1 VNPAVDKTGKIA
13 PVRAAAAPAKARP
26 PASRRALDRMDALLC
41 GAVRA
46 VLWIWVAMMVILTLW
61 VVVSSLKTT
70 REIFANPFGL
80 PKSPQ
85 WRNYSLA
92 WSVSGFGQ
100 AAFSSITVVAVSA
113 LLTMALATPASY
125 VLARTDRRSA
135 SRIITYFAIG
145 MGIPAQAL
153 VVPFFLMSND
163 LSTFM
168 TDWVTGWWDDRISLA
183 LIYIVLSLPF
193 TVYLLTMYFRSLP
206 TEIEEAA
213 AVDGAG
219 PTRTFVEIMLPL
231 ARHGLITALV
241 LNIVALWNETLFVLI
256 VVGDPQQ
263 RTLPATL
270 LELYNTMQYTSNW
283 GGLFAGIV
291 ILVMPMIILYLW
303 AGRRIV
309 QAMTQGALK

>member
-1 VNPAVDKTGKIA
+1 LG
-13 PVRAAAAPAKARP
+13 
-26 PASRRALDRMDALLC
+26 

-46 VLWIWVAMMVILTLW
+46 MLWLWVAMLVILTVW
-61 VVVSSLKTT
+61 VVITSLKTN
-70 REIFANPFGL
+70 REVFTDPFGL

-85 WRNYSLA
+85 WRNYSVA

-100 AAFSSITVVAVSA
+100 AAFSSVAVVAA
-113 LLTMALATPASY
+113 AAGLTMVLATPASY
-125 VLARTDRRSA
+125 VLARVDRRSA
-135 SRIITYFAIG
+135 SRVTTYFAVG

-153 VVPFFLMSND
+153 VVPFFLMAND

-168 TDWVTGWWDDRISLA
+168 TEWVTGWWDDRISLV
-183 LIYIVLSLPF
+183 LIYVILSLPF
-193 TVYLLTMYFRSLP
+193 TVYLLTIYFRSLP

-219 PTRTFVEIMLPL
+219 PTRTFLAVMVPL
-231 ARHGLITALV
+231 ARHGLTTALV

-256 VVGDPQQ
+256 VVGDPGQ

-291 ILVMPMIILYLW
+291 ILVMPMILLYLW

>member
-1 VNPAVDKTGKIA
+1 MNPTTDNLASAG
-13 PVRAAAAPAKARP
+13 AAPKAAKARP
-26 PASRRALDRMDALLC
+26 VPGRRAIDRLDTLLC

-46 VLWIWVAMMVILTLW
+46 MLWLWVSMMVVLTLW
-61 VVVSSLKTT
+61 VVVSSLKTS
-70 REIFANPFGL
+70 REVFSNPFGL

-85 WRNYSLA
+85 WRNYSVA
-92 WSVSGFGQ
+92 WSVSGFGR
-100 AAFSSITVVAVSA
+100 AAFSSVTVVAAAA

-125 VLARTDRRSA
+125 VLARVDRRSA
-135 SRIITYFAIG
+135 ARVITYFAIG

-163 LSTFM
+163 LSSFM
-168 TDWVTGWWDDRISLA
+168 TDWVTGWWDDRISLV

-193 TVYLLTMYFRSLP
+193 TVYLLTLYFRSLP

-219 PTRTFVEIMLPL
+219 PTRTFVAIMLPL
-231 ARHGLITALV
+231 ARHGLVTALV

-256 VVGDPQQ
+256 VIGDPQQ

-291 ILVMPMIILYLW
+291 ILVMPMILLYLW

>member
-1 VNPAVDKTGKIA
+1 MSAKT
-13 PVRAAAAPAKARP
+13 R
-26 PASRRALDRMDALLC
+26 PASRRHAPGSRPIDRLDTLLC
-41 GAVRA
+41 GAVRTG
-46 VLWIWVAMMVILTLW
+46 LWLWVSMLVILTAW

-70 REIFANPFGL
+70 REIFADPFGL

-92 WSVSGFGQ
+92 WSVSGFGK
-100 AAFSSITVVAVSA
+100 AALSSVLVVAAAA
-113 LLTMALATPASY
+113 LLTMVLAAPASY
-125 VLARTDRRSA
+125 VLARVDRRSA
-135 SRIITYFAIG
+135 SRVITYFAVG

-168 TDWVTGWWDDRISLA
+168 TEWVTGWWDDRISLV

-193 TVYLLTMYFRSLP
+193 TVYLLTLYFRSLP

-219 PTRTFVEIMLPL
+219 PARTFVAIMLPL
-231 ARHGLITALV
+231 ARHGLVTALV
-241 LNIVALWNETLFVLI
+241 LNIVTLWNETLFVLI
-256 VVGDPQQ
+256 VVGDPGQ

-270 LELYNTMQYTSNW
+270 LELYNTMQYTSDW

-291 ILVMPMIILYLW
+291 ILVMPMILLYLW

>member
-1 VNPAVDKTGKIA
+1 VKQATEKTGSIA
-13 PVRAAAAPAKARP
+13 PAGAAATPTRARP

-41 GAVRA
+41 AAVRA
-46 VLWIWVAMMVILTLW
+46 VLWIWVSMMVILTLW
-61 VVVSSLKTT
+61 VVVSSLKTNG
-70 REIFANPFGL
+70 EVFSNPFGL

-85 WRNYSLA
+85 WRNYRLA

-100 AAFSSITVVAVSA
+100 AAFSSVAVVAAAA
-113 LLTMALATPASY
+113 LLTMVLATPASY
-125 VLARTDRRSA
+125 VLARTERRSA
-135 SRIITYFAIG
+135 SRIVTYFAIG

-153 VVPFFLMSND
+153 VVPFFLMAND

-168 TDWVTGWWDDRISLA
+168 TDWVTGWWDDRISLV
-183 LIYIVLSLPF
+183 LIYIVMSLPF

-219 PTRTFVEIMLPL
+219 PTRTFVEVMLPL
-231 ARHGLITALV
+231 ARHGLVTALV

-256 VVGDPQQ
+256 IVGDPQQ

-291 ILVMPMIILYLW
+291 ILVMPMILLYLW

>member
-1 VNPAVDKTGKIA
+1 MNPATEKTSGIA
-13 PVRAAAAPAKARP
+13 PARAVAAPARARP

-46 VLWIWVAMMVILTLW
+46 VLWIWVSMMVILTLW

-70 REIFANPFGL
+70 REVFSNPFGL

-100 AAFSSITVVAVSA
+100 AALSSVTVVAAAA
-113 LLTMALATPASY
+113 LLTMALATPAAY

-135 SRIITYFAIG
+135 SRVVTYFAIG

-153 VVPFFLMSND
+153 VVPFFLMAND

-168 TDWVTGWWDDRISLA
+168 TDWVTGWWDDRISLV
-183 LIYIVLSLPF
+183 LIYIVMSLPF

-219 PTRTFVEIMLPL
+219 PTRTFVEIMLPM
-231 ARHGLITALV
+231 ARHGLVTALV

-256 VVGDPQQ
+256 IVGDPQQ

-291 ILVMPMIILYLW
+291 ILVMPMIVLYLW

>member
-1 VNPAVDKTGKIA
+1 MNPVADKLAASDTRAV
-13 PVRAAAAPAKARP
+13 PAGGRPARG
-26 PASRRALDRMDALLC
+26 RRPIDRLDALLC

-46 VLWIWVAMMVILTLW
+46 GLWVWVAMLVVLTLW
-61 VVVSSLKTT
+61 VVVTSLKTT
-70 REIFANPFGL
+70 REIFSDPFGL
-80 PKSPQ
+80 PKSPR
-85 WRNYSLA
+85 WRNYSVA
-92 WSVSGFGQ
+92 WSASGFGR
-100 AAFSSITVVAVSA
+100 AAFSSVVVVAAAAV
-113 LLTMALATPASY
+113 LTMVLATPASY

-135 SRIITYFAIG
+135 SRIVTYFAIG

-168 TDWVTGWWDDRISLA
+168 TEWVTGWWDDRISLV

-219 PTRTFVEIMLPL
+219 PTRTFVQIMVPL
-231 ARHGLITALV
+231 ARHGLVTALV
-241 LNIVALWNETLFVLI
+241 LNTVALWNETLFVL
-256 VVGDPQQ
+256 VVVSDTRQQ
-263 RTLPATL
+263 TLPATL
-270 LELYNTMQYTSNW
+270 LGLYNTMQYTSDW

-291 ILVMPMIILYLW
+291 ILVMPMILLYLW

>member
-1 VNPAVDKTGKIA
+1 
-13 PVRAAAAPAKARP
+13 
-26 PASRRALDRMDALLC
+26 M
-41 GAVRA
+41 
-46 VLWIWVAMMVILTLW
+46 
-61 VVVSSLKTT
+61 
-70 REIFANPFGL
+70 
-80 PKSPQ
+80 
-85 WRNYSLA
+85 
-92 WSVSGFGQ
+92 SGFGD
-100 AAFSSITVVAVSA
+100 AAFSSVVVVAA
-113 LLTMALATPASY
+113 AAFLMMAIATPASY
-125 VLARTDRRSA
+125 VLARVDRRSA
-135 SRIITYFAIG
+135 SRIITYFAVG

-153 VVPFFLMSND
+153 VVPFFLMSDD

-168 TDWVTGWWDDRISLA
+168 TDWVTGWWDDRISLV
-183 LIYIVLSLPF
+183 LIYIIMSLPF

-219 PTRTFVEIMLPL
+219 PTRTFLAIMLPL
-231 ARHGLITALV
+231 ARHGLVTALV

-256 VVGDPQQ
+256 VVGDPRQ

-291 ILVMPMIILYLW
+291 ILVMPMILLYLW

-309 QAMTQGALK
+309 QAMTQGAIK

>member
-1 VNPAVDKTGKIA
+1 MLV
-13 PVRAAAAPAKARP
+13 
-26 PASRRALDRMDALLC
+26 LLT
-41 GAVRA
+41 V
-46 VLWIWVAMMVILTLW
+46 W
-61 VVVSSLKTT
+61 VVITSLKTN
-70 REIFANPFGL
+70 REVFTDPFGL
-80 PKSPQ
+80 PESPQ
-85 WRNYSLA
+85 WRNYSVA

-100 AAFSSITVVAVSA
+100 AALSSVVVVAA
-113 LLTMALATPASY
+113 AAGLTMVLATPASY
-125 VLARTDRRSA
+125 VLARVDRRSA
-135 SRIITYFAIG
+135 SRLITYFAVG

-153 VVPFFLMSND
+153 VVPFFLMAND

-168 TDWVTGWWDDRISLA
+168 TEWVTGWWDDRISLV
-183 LIYIVLSLPF
+183 LIYVILSLPF
-193 TVYLLTMYFRSLP
+193 TVYLLTIYFRALP

-219 PTRTFVEIMLPL
+219 PTRTFLAVMVPL
-231 ARHGLITALV
+231 ARHGLTTALV

-256 VVGDPQQ
+256 VVGDPAR

-291 ILVMPMIILYLW
+291 ILVMPMILLYLW

>member
-1 VNPAVDKTGKIA
+1 MSSRADDIILPDSAE
-13 PVRAAAAPAKARP
+13 VRTRLRSAARRRP
-26 PASRRALDRMDALLC
+26 IDVMDTLLC
-41 GAVRA
+41 GAVKTG
-46 VLWIWVAMMVILTLW
+46 LWLWVAMLVVLTVW
-61 VVVSSLKTT
+61 VVISSLKTSGEVFT
-70 REIFANPFGL
+70 KPFGL
-80 PKSPQ
+80 PRTPQ
-85 WRNYSLA
+85 WRNYRLA

-100 AAFSSITVVAVSA
+100 AAFSSVTVVAAAA
-113 LLTMALATPASY
+113 LVMMAIATPAAY
-125 VLARTDRRSA
+125 VLARVDRPSA

-168 TDWVTGWWDDRISLA
+168 TDWVTGWWDDRISLV

-219 PTRTFVEIMLPL
+219 PTRTFVAIMLPL
-231 ARHGLITALV
+231 ARHGLVTALV

-291 ILVMPMIILYLW
+291 ILVMPMILLYLW

>member
-1 VNPAVDKTGKIA
+1 MNPSTDDLAPAGTGRA
-13 PVRAAAAPAKARP
+13 RAAKRRPAPAK
-26 PASRRALDRMDALLC
+26 RAIDRLDGLLS
-41 GAVRA
+41 GAVKTG
-46 VLWIWVAMMVILTLW
+46 LWVWVAMLVVLTVW
-61 VVVSSLKTT
+61 VVVTSLKTNGEVFT
-70 REIFANPFGL
+70 DPFGL

-85 WRNYSLA
+85 WRNYRLA

-100 AAFSSITVVAVSA
+100 AAFSSVTVVAASA
-113 LLTMALATPASY
+113 LLTMVIATPAAY
-125 VLARTDRRSA
+125 VLARVNRRSA
-135 SRIITYFAIG
+135 DRVITYFAIG

-168 TDWVTGWWDDRISLA
+168 TEWVTGWWDDRISLA
-183 LIYIVLSLPF
+183 LIYVVLSLPF

-219 PTRTFVEIMLPL
+219 PTRTFVEIMVPL
-231 ARHGLITALV
+231 ARHGLVTALV

-263 RTLPATL
+263 RTLPAAL

-291 ILVMPMIILYLW
+291 ILVMPMILLYLW

-309 QAMTQGALK
+309 QAMTQGAIK

>member
-1 VNPAVDKTGKIA
+1 MNRAADQIA
-13 PVRAAAAPAKARP
+13 PPESTTARVKARP
-26 PASRRALDRMDALLC
+26 VPGRRAIDHLDTLLC
-41 GAVRA
+41 AAVRA
-46 VLWIWVAMMVILTLW
+46 VLWLWVAMMVVLTVW
-61 VVVSSLKTT
+61 VVLSSLKTNG
-70 REIFANPFGL
+70 EVFEDPFGL

-100 AAFSSITVVAVSA
+100 AAFSSVTVVAAAA
-113 LLTMALATPASY
+113 LLTMVLATPAAY
-125 VLARTDRRSA
+125 VLARVDRRSA
-135 SRIITYFAIG
+135 SRVITYFAIG
-145 MGIPAQAL
+145 MGIPVQAL
-153 VVPFFLMSND
+153 VVPFFLMAND

-168 TDWVTGWWDDRISLA
+168 TDWVTGWWDDRISLV
-183 LIYIVLSLPF
+183 LIYIVMSLPF

-231 ARHGLITALV
+231 ARHGLVTALV

-291 ILVMPMIILYLW
+291 ILVMPMILLYLW

>member
-1 VNPAVDKTGKIA
+1 MNPSTDDLA
-13 PVRAAAAPAKARP
+13 PAGTARARAAKRRP
-26 PASRRALDRMDALLC
+26 TPGKRAIDRLDALLS
-41 GAVRA
+41 GAVKTG
-46 VLWIWVAMMVILTLW
+46 LWVWVAMLVVLTVW
-61 VVVSSLKTT
+61 VVVTSLKTNGEVFT
-70 REIFANPFGL
+70 DPFGL

-85 WRNYSLA
+85 WRNYRLA

-100 AAFSSITVVAVSA
+100 AAFSSVTVVAASA
-113 LLTMALATPASY
+113 LLTMVIATPAAY
-125 VLARTDRRSA
+125 VLARVNRRSA
-135 SRIITYFAIG
+135 DRIITYFAIG

-183 LIYIVLSLPF
+183 LIYVVLSLPF

-219 PTRTFVEIMLPL
+219 PTRTFVEIMVPL
-231 ARHGLITALV
+231 ARHGLVTALV

-263 RTLPATL
+263 RTLPAAL

-291 ILVMPMIILYLW
+291 ILVMPMILLYLW

-309 QAMTQGALK
+309 QAMTQGAIK

>member
-1 VNPAVDKTGKIA
+1 
-13 PVRAAAAPAKARP
+13 
-26 PASRRALDRMDALLC
+26 MDALLC

-46 VLWIWVAMMVILTLW
+46 VLWIWVSMMVILTLW

-100 AAFSSITVVAVSA
+100 AAFSSVTVVAAAA
-113 LLTMALATPASY
+113 LLTMVLATPASY

-135 SRIITYFAIG
+135 SRVITYFAIG

-168 TDWVTGWWDDRISLA
+168 TDWVTGWWDDRISLV
-183 LIYIVLSLPF
+183 LIYIVMSLPF

-219 PTRTFVEIMLPL
+219 PTRTFVEIMLPM
-231 ARHGLITALV
+231 ARHGLVTALV

-256 VVGDPQQ
+256 IVGDPQQ

-291 ILVMPMIILYLW
+291 ILVMPMIVLYLW

>member
-1 VNPAVDKTGKIA
+1 MNRAADKRRRAVD
-13 PVRAAAAPAKARP
+13 R
-26 PASRRALDRMDALLC
+26 LDALLC
-41 GAVRA
+41 AV
-46 VLWIWVAMMVILTLW
+46 VKTGLWLWVSMLVILTVW
-61 VVVSSLKTT
+61 VVVSSFKTD
-70 REIFANPFGL
+70 REVFANPFGL

-85 WRNYSLA
+85 WRNYRLA
-92 WSVSGFGQ
+92 WSVSGFGR
-100 AAFSSITVVAVSA
+100 AAFSSVTVVAAAA
-113 LLTMALATPASY
+113 LLTMVLATPASY
-125 VLARTDRRSA
+125 VLARVDRRSA
-135 SRIITYFAIG
+135 TRIITYFAVG

-168 TDWVTGWWDDRISLA
+168 TDWVTGWWDDRISLV

-231 ARHGLITALV
+231 ARHGLVTALV

-291 ILVMPMIILYLW
+291 ILVMPMILLYLW